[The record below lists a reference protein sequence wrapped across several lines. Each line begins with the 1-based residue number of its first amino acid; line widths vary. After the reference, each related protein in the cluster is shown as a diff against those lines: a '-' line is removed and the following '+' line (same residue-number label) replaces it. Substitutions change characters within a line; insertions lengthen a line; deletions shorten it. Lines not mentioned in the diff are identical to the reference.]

1 MKTIITC
8 AALGL
13 LIAAN
18 VHAQKLPGKQEKSVR
33 APANLK
39 IDGMATEWDNKFQ
52 AHNNATEISY
62 TLSNDDE
69 KLYLTVRTTY
79 HDVIDK
85 ILRGGITFK
94 INHTLKKKE
103 EKPVAVTYPFIR
115 GEDILVISNFFAH
128 KTNEKRDAGN
138 APFTVTDLNEMLGK
152 SDKLIN
158 VTGVEDVP
166 EPQISIYNATGIKAA
181 SKFDETLAYTF
192 ELAIPL
198 KYLALPNNG
207 SDAFSYQIKVN
218 EPAGIKRPTGSMAPP
233 PPPMNADMI
242 ADTDFWGEYTLA
254 K

>member
-1 MKTIITC
+1 MKAIIAS
-8 AALGL
+8 AAFTMLVTVNA
-13 LIAAN
+13 I
-18 VHAQKLPGKQEKSVR
+18 AQKLPTKQDKSVR
-33 APANLK
+33 APATIK
-39 IDGMATEWDNKFQ
+39 IDGTASEWDNKFQ

-62 TLSNDDE
+62 TVSNDDE
-69 KLYLTVRTTY
+69 KLYLTVNGTSR
-79 HDVIDK
+79 DVVDK
-85 ILRGGITFK
+85 ILRGGITFT
-94 INHTLKKKE
+94 INHTLKKKD

-115 GEDILVISNFFAH
+115 GEDILVISNFFSH

-138 APFTVTDLNEMLGK
+138 APFTVTDLNEMLSK

-158 VTGVEDVP
+158 VTGVEDIP

-218 EPAGIKRPTGSMAPP
+218 EPAGIKLPTGSMAAP
-233 PPPMNADMI
+233 PPPMNADML
-242 ADTDFWGEYTLA
+242 AVTDFWGEYTLA